1 MNNILALEIYI
12 KPQHYTIQSLAKGFS
27 TKEAFIQ
34 FCLENKQFTADP
46 EFVKKAAADY
56 YDWFHISDTQIL
68 DFLEEFYSKGNTKSW
83 HSLMKEVSEIGFR
96 NAIKK
101 EIVKGT

>member
-12 KPQHYTIQSLAKGFS
+12 KNQTTSLKSLAKGLS
-27 TKEAFIQ
+27 TKEAFVQ

-56 YDWFHISDTQIL
+56 YDWVNISDTQIL
-68 DFLEEFYSKGNTKSW
+68 DFLEEFYSNGNTRSW

-96 NAIKK
+96 NAIKM
-101 EIVKGT
+101 EIGKGT